1 MSGEV
6 KQRKKGG
13 SPTSKEAKDTQRSG
27 TAAGQRANDDNPGK
41 LVAASSVSA
50 SRSMCPDVRTLLC
63 CLCLAL
69 CATLTWMVFQQSQ
82 NFTLLEQKY
91 QSLQSRSSA
100 LEDLE
105 AKVGDIFGKL
115 EERTQAAEKLKDLQL
130 QQRLEQVQ
138 NDVANMKRWTETI
151 SGNRGQLEGN
161 LTNLELVV
169 SQIEQSTAAIAKD
182 VSGKLSTVK
191 TDVRRVSGMEDDV
204 VLLTNSATELE
215 KKLEKVEK
223 NTAQSIGDALAHSID
238 RITSLKDS
246 VATNSNRIDLIK
258 LRLTELRANFSNN
271 SDKLSSLE
279 SDRLKVLQAVNFAN
293 EMKPKV
299 FTLKKDFARLEALL
313 NELSLRIGR
322 LAADLMNREKDI
334 NVLSDKMY
342 NLTVIKSEI
351 LALNNKIS
359 SLQAIG

>member
-13 SPTSKEAKDTQRSG
+13 PPKEVKDAQRG
-27 TAAGQRANDDNPGK
+27 GIAAGQRVKDENPGK
-41 LVAASSVSA
+41 VAVPSSGSGCQ
-50 SRSMCPDVRTLLC
+50 SLCPDVRTLLC

-69 CATLTWMVFQQSQ
+69 CATLTWTVLQQSQ
-82 NFTLLEQKY
+82 NLTILEQRY
-91 QSLQSRSSA
+91 QSLQSRSSG

-105 AKVGDIFGKL
+105 TKVGEIFGKF
-115 EERTQAAEKLKDLQL
+115 EESTQAATKLKNLQL
-130 QQRLEQVQ
+130 QQRLEQLQ
-138 NDVANMKRWTETI
+138 NEVANMKQWTDTI

-169 SQIEQSTAAIAKD
+169 SQIEQSTAAIAKE
-182 VSGKLSTVK
+182 VSGKLATVK

-204 VLLTNSATELE
+204 ALLTNSVSELE

-223 NTAQSIGDALAHSID
+223 NTAQSIGDALVHSIE
-238 RITSLKDS
+238 RITSLKDT

-258 LRLTELRANFSNN
+258 QRLIELRGNFTRN
-271 SDKLSSLE
+271 SDKLLGLE

-293 EMKPKV
+293 DLKPKV
-299 FTLKKDFARLEALL
+299 FTLRKDLTRFQALVDDL
-313 NELSLRIGR
+313 TLRIGR
-322 LAADLMNREKDI
+322 LASDLLNREQDI

-351 LALNNKIS
+351 LDLSNKIS
-359 SLQAIG
+359 NL

>member
-6 KQRKKGG
+6 KHRKKGVS
-13 SPTSKEAKDTQRSG
+13 SPSKEMKDAKQSS
-27 TAAGQRANDDNPGK
+27 TAPGQQTPHDNPGK
-41 LVAASSVSA
+41 LAAATPGSLY
-50 SRSMCPDVRTLLC
+50 PDVRTLLC

-69 CATLTWMVFQQSQ
+69 CTVLTWTVFQQSQ

-91 QSLQSRSSA
+91 QSLQARSSA
-100 LEDLE
+100 LEDLQ
-105 AKVGDIFGKL
+105 ANVRDIFGKL
-115 EERTQAAEKLKDLQL
+115 EESTQAVTKLKELQL
-130 QQRLEQVQ
+130 QQHLEQLQ
-138 NDVANMKRWTETI
+138 SDVANMKQWADTI

-161 LTNLELVV
+161 VTNLKLVI

-182 VSGKLSTVK
+182 VSGKLATVK
-191 TDVRRVSGMEDDV
+191 TDIRRVSGMEDDV
-204 VLLTNSATELE
+204 ALLTSSVGELE

-223 NTAQSIGDALAHSID
+223 NTAQSIGDALVHSID

-258 LRLTELRANFSNN
+258 LRLSELRGNFTSN
-271 SDKLSSLE
+271 SYKLSSLE

-293 EMKPKV
+293 ELKPKV
-299 FTLKKDFARLEALL
+299 FTLRKDFTHLETLL
-313 NELSLRIGR
+313 NDLSLRIGK
-322 LAADLMNREKDI
+322 LAAHLLNREEDI
-334 NVLSDKMY
+334 NMLSDKMY

-359 SLQAIG
+359 NL